1 MTLIG
6 YELLKVWH
14 RRVFALLAVLLLIG
28 NVLFY
33 YNTQFREQMA
43 LIQHKDEYQR
53 LEQQYRSLP
62 TDEGR
67 ALATRQA
74 ELLALYSTFA
84 QEGRMAEEIWEQAV
98 NEAKQVHPQAYKR
111 YKQSPYAGNPEL
123 IGRDLYLIERIK
135 KQYEHMDQYRRT
147 MEEMNARA
155 EEMLSVSIFYQEGT
169 YSYRNIGKT
178 VQDFEPLRG
187 LPLQLGL
194 EEGLTSGTRLQSTD
208 MCLAALLFLLCI
220 ILFQVEKEE
229 GLTRLLRSTRNGLLG
244 LWGAKWVVL
253 SLLTVLLSFLYH
265 GSILVVSE
273 QLYGFG
279 DLHRYIQSMPSFQG
293 AVEALTAGQF
303 LVLYLVLKVAANLL
317 FAWTLAA
324 LFLLFRR
331 AGGIYLATIAL
342 LGISF
347 LSYSVIHPNSYLNM
361 LKYMNVVAFYD
372 SFQLLADYRNL
383 NVFGYP
389 VKKTTLTCW
398 IGGAVMILFPVLCAW
413 LYVSDTGIGSRLPWD
428 RWRGRLN
435 AAWFKL
441 RRTNSI
447 LMHEGYKLFISGKC
461 ILLLVLAGVIVYQQ
475 IDWDER
481 RFEYDSIV
489 YNRYLDRIS
498 GIINED
504 KLNFLQEE
512 REKYDNLPRLFAYW
526 YDQYM
531 SGSIDFTAYNTEKVK
546 LEEFAKQAKAFQYIE
561 QQRDYLLRLEDGCG
575 IIGSFVNVTSSDAL
589 FNREQSDL
597 RDGLLYTVLLLAGVS
612 PLFALDYR
620 YGMMAIL
627 RSTRYGRGR
636 LFLSKHGL
644 AYLYSVFLLLLL
656 QIPKFYNMLR
666 HYPEIDWQAPVQS
679 IEVLGHVQGSL
690 SILQYVLLMGVLQI
704 GGVLLLVHVILF
716 LEILVRK
723 QAILLLIST
732 AIVIIPLGLQY
743 MGWKS
748 LGNISFN
755 LIFQLY
761 HAFPTSQYALNMSI
775 YYGILFLLGVGCALG
790 AWRTFNSFTWKG
802 D

>member
-6 YELLKVWH
+6 YELLKVCH

-28 NVLFY
+28 NGLFY
-33 YNTQFREQMA
+33 YNTQFREQIA
-43 LIQHKDEYQR
+43 LIQHRDEYER

-62 TDEGR
+62 TDEG
-67 ALATRQA
+67 LAVAARQA
-74 ELLALYSTFA
+74 DLLALYSTFA
-84 QEGRMAEEIWEQAV
+84 QDGTIAEEIWEQAI
-98 NEAKQVHPQAYKR
+98 NEAKQAHPQEYKQ

-135 KQYEHMDQYRRT
+135 EQYEHMEQYRRT
-147 MEEMNARA
+147 MDEMGTRA

-194 EEGLTSGTRLQSTD
+194 EEGLTSGARLQSTD
-208 MCLAALLFLLCI
+208 MCLVALLFLLCI
-220 ILFQVEKEE
+220 ILFQLEKEE
-229 GLTRLLRSTRNGLLG
+229 GLTRLLRSTCNGLLG

-279 DLHRYIQSMPSFQG
+279 NLHRYIQSMPSFQG
-293 AVEALTAGQF
+293 AVEALTVGQF
-303 LVLYLVLKVAANLL
+303 LVLYLLLKAAANLL

-331 AGGIYLATIAL
+331 AGGIYLATAAL

-361 LKYMNVVAFYD
+361 LKYMNVVAFFD

-389 VKKTTLTCW
+389 VKKTTLTYW
-398 IGGAVMILFPVLCAW
+398 IGGAVMILLPVLCAW
-413 LYVSDTGIGSRLPWD
+413 LYVSDAGIGSRLPWD

-447 LMHEGYKLFISGKC
+447 LMHEGYKLFISGKS
-461 ILLLVLAGVIVYQQ
+461 ILLLLLAGVIVYQQ

-481 RFEYDSIV
+481 RFDFDSIV
-489 YNRYLDRIS
+489 YNRYLDQIS
-498 GIINED
+498 GAINED

-512 REKYDNLPRLFAYW
+512 RAKYDDLPRQFAYW
-526 YDQYM
+526 YEQYTT
-531 SGSIDFTAYNTEKVK
+531 GSIDFTVYNTEKLK

-561 QQRDYLLRLEDGCG
+561 EQRDYLLRLQEDRG
-575 IIGSFVNVTSSDAL
+575 IMGSFVNVTSSDAL
-589 FNREQSDL
+589 FNRQQSDL
-597 RDGLLYTVLLLAGVS
+597 RDGLLYAVLLLAGLS

-627 RSTRYGRGR
+627 RSTHHGRGN
-636 LFLSKHGL
+636 LFLSKHAV

-666 HYPEIDWQAPVQS
+666 HYPDIDWQAPVQS
-679 IEVLGHVQGSL
+679 IEVLGHVEGSL
-690 SILQYVLLMGVLQI
+690 SILQYVLLIGVFQI

-716 LEILVRK
+716 LEVLIRK
-723 QAILLLIST
+723 QAVLLLITT

-748 LGNISFN
+748 IDSISFN

-761 HAFPTSQYALNMSI
+761 HAFPTSQYALKMSI
-775 YYGILFLLGVGCALG
+775 YYGTLLLLGIGCGIG
-790 AWRTFNSFTWKG
+790 AWRTFNSFIQKG

>member
-28 NVLFY
+28 NGLFY
-33 YNTQFREQMA
+33 YNTQFREQIA
-43 LIQHKDEYQR
+43 LIQHRDEYER

-62 TDEGR
+62 TDEG
-67 ALATRQA
+67 LAVAARQA
-74 ELLALYSTFA
+74 DLLALYSTFA
-84 QEGRMAEEIWEQAV
+84 QDGTIDEEIWEQAIH
-98 NEAKQVHPQAYKR
+98 EAKQAHPQEYKQYR
-111 YKQSPYAGNPEL
+111 QSPYAGNPEL
-123 IGRDLYLIERIK
+123 IGRELYLIERIK
-135 KQYEHMDQYRRT
+135 KQYEHMEQYRRT
-147 MEEMNARA
+147 MDEMGTRA

-229 GLTRLLRSTRNGLLG
+229 GLARLIRSTRNGLLD
-244 LWGAKWVVL
+244 LWRAKWVVL
-253 SLLTVLLSFLYH
+253 SLLTVLLTLLYQ
-265 GSILVVSE
+265 GSILVISE

-279 DLHRYIQSMPSFQG
+279 ELHRYIQSMPSFQG
-293 AVEALTAGQF
+293 AVEALTVGQF
-303 LVLYLVLKVAANLL
+303 LVLYLLLKVAANLL
-317 FAWTLAA
+317 FAWMLAA

-331 AGGIYLATIAL
+331 AGGIYLATAAL

-389 VKKTTLTCW
+389 VKKTTLTYW
-398 IGGAVMILFPVLCAW
+398 IGGAVLILLPVLCAW
-413 LYVSDTGIGSRLPWD
+413 LYVADAGIGSRLPWD

-435 AAWFKL
+435 AVWFKL

-447 LMHEGYKLFISGKC
+447 LIHEGYKLFISGKC

-481 RFEYDSIV
+481 RFDYDSIV

-498 GIINED
+498 GVINED

-512 REKYDNLPRLFAYW
+512 RAKYEELPQQFAYW
-526 YDQYM
+526 YDQYT

-546 LEEFAKQAKAFQYIE
+546 LEEFAKQAKAFQFIE
-561 QQRDYLLRLEDGCG
+561 QQRDYLLRLEQDRG
-575 IIGSFVNVTSSDAL
+575 ITGSFVNVTSSDAL

-597 RDGLLYTVLLLAGVS
+597 RDGLLYAVLLLAGLS

-627 RSTRYGRGR
+627 RSTHHGRGN
-636 LFLSKHGL
+636 LFLSKHAV

-666 HYPEIDWQAPVQS
+666 HYPDIDWQAPVQS
-679 IEVLGHVQGSL
+679 MEVLGHVEGSL
-690 SILQYVLLMGVLQI
+690 SILQYVLLMGVFQI
-704 GGVLLLVHVILF
+704 GGVLLLVHVVLF
-716 LEILVRK
+716 LAVLVRR

-732 AIVIIPLGLQY
+732 AIVVIPLGLQY
-743 MGWKS
+743 MGWKPIGS
-748 LGNISFN
+748 ISFN
-755 LIFQLY
+755 LLFQLY
-761 HAFPTSQYALNMSI
+761 HAFPTSQYALNMSM
-775 YYGILFLLGVGCALG
+775 YYGTLLLLGIGCGIG
-790 AWRTFNSFTWKG
+790 AWRTFNSFIQKG